1 MKVILTNKITN
12 EINVFTDEYIWVI
25 VKSNLQYDNELD
37 DYIIEYEKEDGE

>member
-37 DYIIEYEKEDGE
+37 DYIIEYEKEEK